1 MFQTIIK
8 LYNTKTN
15 KIFFGG
21 SIIYCDEKNICS
33 VYYDNQDNKK
43 ETIDKSDINI
53 IESLHE
59 LSTNTNINTN
69 INTIVSSN

>member
-8 LYNTKTN
+8 LYDTKIN
-15 KIFFGG
+15 KIYFGG

-33 VYYDNQDNKK
+33 IYYNNQDNKK

-59 LSTNTNINTN
+59 LSTNINTN

>member
-21 SIIYCDEKNICS
+21 SIIYCDEKNVCS
-33 VYYDNQDNKK
+33 IYQECNN
-43 ETIDKSDINI
+43 IDINI
-53 IESLHE
+53 
-59 LSTNTNINTN
+59 NTTCVKTDSIP
-69 INTIVSSN
+69 IIVSSI

>member
-8 LYNTKTN
+8 LYDTKIN
-15 KIFFGG
+15 KIYFGG

-33 VYYDNQDNKK
+33 IYNDNQDNLK
-43 ETIDKSDINI
+43 ETIEKSDINI

-59 LSTNTNINTN
+59 QCKNTNISTN
-69 INTIVSSN
+69 VSSN